1 MPTSSQKDNE
11 ALMYVRIPAFSEFPM
26 ISVVH
31 PAYHALP
38 NGGHPSFLPSGSRR
52 LSCVRVFA
60 TTHSPVRKLIDL
72 KTRFLGRG
80 DRETGEWVL

>member
-1 MPTSSQKDNE
+1 
-11 ALMYVRIPAFSEFPM
+11 MYVRMPAFSEFPI

-38 NGGHPSFLPSGSRR
+38 NGGQPNFLPSGNRR

-60 TTHSPVRKLIDL
+60 TAHSLVREMNDL
-72 KTRFLGRG
+72 KSRFVG
-80 DRETGEWVL
+80 GEAGGGL